1 MYFPRSI
8 DEFGDFLSNLRWM
21 STSEKLRVIDDAL
34 NAMSYNARSVDPGV
48 LRMLHDYRMSLNDL
62 ERGEER
68 RDYRRLEERNRH
80 LEEEVS
86 RLLQELDG
94 KEQLLSYI
102 RPTIE
107 SYKNLYIFLLSHP
120 KNKSCVTT
128 EILSRINYL
137 DKMTRDVVFVMP
149 GYQRAKEN
157 DVLVDVRDPNMQLT
171 FDESLFMSIVQ
182 RLEDESCGAFAY
194 DDRCELLILGAKEKG
209 EFDYSSLAR
218 LDLDML
224 SNKRGIDAIRLII
237 NVSHRFRQREDYID
251 IKKSVNEILGEL
263 TMIEES
269 PAVRVFIA
277 GAKELKEER
286 ALLRE
291 ELSKIENT
299 LNLDI
304 RALTFEDFAASLT
317 GSETTRQDH
326 YNEFIKNKADVT
338 VFIFDKKVGD
348 ITMQEFDVAY
358 EALKSSR
365 RPEIFV
371 YSRNRGP
378 WFRIGESSKLKS
390 IREKV
395 FGANKEY
402 YVEYDNNEEL
412 RYLFHTNM
420 IKYFKESQ
428 SK

>member
-21 STSEKLRVIDDAL
+21 STSEKLRVIDDVL
-34 NAMSYNARSVDPGV
+34 NAMSYNMRSVDPGV

-68 RDYRRLEERNRH
+68 RDYIRLEERNRY

-194 DDRCELLILGAKEKG
+194 DDRCELLILGAKENG
-209 EFDYSSLAR
+209 EFDYSSIAR

-269 PAVRVFIA
+269 PVVRVFIA

-378 WFRIGESSKLKS
+378 WLRIGESSKLKS

-402 YVEYDNNEEL
+402 YVEYNDIKEL
-412 RYLFHTNM
+412 RYLFYSNM
-420 IKYFKESQ
+420 VKYFKEIQ
-428 SK
+428 QK

>member
-62 ERGEER
+62 ERGEEL

-378 WFRIGESSKLKS
+378 WFRIGESSKLRNM
-390 IREKV
+390 REKV
-395 FGANKEY
+395 FGKNKEY
-402 YVEYDNNEEL
+402 YVEYNDIKEL
-412 RYLFHTNM
+412 RYLFYSNM
-420 IKYFKESQ
+420 VKYFKEIQ
-428 SK
+428 QK

>member
-1 MYFPRSI
+1 
-8 DEFGDFLSNLRWM
+8 
-21 STSEKLRVIDDAL
+21 
-34 NAMSYNARSVDPGV
+34 
-48 LRMLHDYRMSLNDL
+48 
-62 ERGEER
+62 
-68 RDYRRLEERNRH
+68 
-80 LEEEVS
+80 
-86 RLLQELDG
+86 
-94 KEQLLSYI
+94 
-102 RPTIE
+102 
-107 SYKNLYIFLLSHP
+107 
-120 KNKSCVTT
+120 
-128 EILSRINYL
+128 
-137 DKMTRDVVFVMP
+137 
-149 GYQRAKEN
+149 
-157 DVLVDVRDPNMQLT
+157 
-171 FDESLFMSIVQ
+171 
-182 RLEDESCGAFAY
+182 
-194 DDRCELLILGAKEKG
+194 LILGAKEKG

>member
-21 STSEKLRVIDDAL
+21 STSEKLMVIDDAL

-120 KNKSCVTT
+120 KNKSCVTA

>member
-21 STSEKLRVIDDAL
+21 STSEKLMVIDDAL